1 MNQFR
6 VKVQWSENES
16 YSVVSNSLRPYGLY
30 SPWNSPGQNSE
41 VGSLSLLQGIL
52 PTQGSNPG
60 LQHCRRIL
68 YQLSQREAQENWS
81 GLPIPS
87 LADPPNPGI
96 ESGNPALQVDSLP
109 TELCVSMQGD
119 PGSILGSESSPGEG
133 NDYPLQYSCLEN
145 SMDREAWRDYSPWS
159 PKESNTTEWLTLSL
173 RQISFDHLI

>member
-1 MNQFR
+1 M
-6 VKVQWSENES
+6 KVIQSCPT
-16 YSVVSNSLRPYGLY
+16 LCDPMGY

-87 LADPPNPGI
+87 PADPPNPGI

-109 TELCVSMQGD
+109 TELSRK
-119 PGSILGSESSPGEG
+119 PKSSIKTYIVEHTV
-133 NDYPLQYSCLEN
+133 CLEVG
-145 SMDREAWRDYSPWS
+145 
-159 PKESNTTEWLTLSL
+159 L
-173 RQISFDHLI
+173 RSSF